1 MDAMRWI
8 ETVVSAALA
17 FALAAPSAANVL
29 HVPSDHLTVTGVVTF
44 ARSGDLFAFLR
55 QDDGTCV
62 RLGLLG
68 GNRAFVGE
76 RIAAEGDVSMSEPN
90 LRMESVSVSHL
101 GTGEIPDRRQVKISA
116 LYAPAPP
123 NWFGLPVEVTVR
135 VMDVNRR
142 RTQLQLYV
150 SDLDREARGVTASFP
165 LRERDTSD
173 SDLRIG
179 AIVRIR
185 AVPSLEYTPEG
196 VKNLTLNILSKDDVD
211 VLSRPSWWTP
221 ARVLTAVAIAL
232 FVLTALCGWVALLIR
247 ARRAEASSQEERL
260 RLARD
265 LHDEF
270 QQQLAGT
277 MFHLDA
283 AASVVENPEAV
294 ARQIAGARKSLMN
307 TQSGLRSIL
316 WGLQR
321 AGREADTLAGLFR
334 TAAARMPHWGG
345 VVEIVSEGEPPIE
358 IRRQGARL
366 LMILQEAVGNALRHG
381 GARYVAVR
389 LSDDGRRFTMSVS
402 DDGCGFDPAAVR
414 GESGHMGLSNMQAR
428 AEAIGGSFSVKSRP
442 GEGTTVEV
450 EIIHD

>member
-1 MDAMRWI
+1 MDAMRWMK
-8 ETVVSAALA
+8 TVVASA
-17 FALAAPSAANVL
+17 FALALSAPCAANVP
-29 HVPSDHLTVTGVVTF
+29 HVPSDHVTVTGVVTF

-90 LRMESVSVSHL
+90 LRMESVVVTHL
-101 GTGEIPDRRQVKISA
+101 GTGEIPDREQVKISA
-116 LYAPAPP
+116 LYKPAPP
-123 NWFGLPVEVTVR
+123 NRFGLPVELTVR
-135 VMDVNRR
+135 VLDVNRR

-150 SDLDREARGVTASFP
+150 SDLDRAARGATASFP
-165 LRERDTSD
+165 LREHDNSD
-173 SDLRIG
+173 PDLRIG
-179 AIVRIR
+179 ALVRIR
-185 AVPSLEYTPEG
+185 ATPSLEYTPEG
-196 VKNLTLNILSKDDVD
+196 VKNLTLNILTRDDVE
-211 VLSRPSWWTP
+211 VLSRPPWWTP
-221 ARVLTAVAIAL
+221 ARVLIAVTMAFLAL
-232 FVLTALCGWVALLIR
+232 AALCGWVFFLIR
-247 ARRAEASSQEERL
+247 ARRAEASSQAERL

-381 GARYVAVR
+381 GARHVAVR
-389 LSDDGRRFTMSVS
+389 LSDDGRRFAMSVA
-402 DDGCGFDPAAVR
+402 DDGCGFDSAAVR
-414 GESGHMGLSNMQAR
+414 GESGHMGLSNMQTR

>member
-1 MDAMRWI
+1 MDAMRWMK
-8 ETVVSAALA
+8 TVVASA
-17 FALAAPSAANVL
+17 FALALSAPCAANVP
-29 HVPSDHLTVTGVVTF
+29 HVPSDHVTVTGVVTF

-90 LRMESVSVSHL
+90 LRMESVVVTHL
-101 GTGEIPDRRQVKISA
+101 GTGEIPDREQVKISE
-116 LYAPAPP
+116 LYEPAPP
-123 NWFGLPVEVTVR
+123 NRFGLPVELTVR
-135 VMDVNRR
+135 VLDVNRR

-150 SDLDREARGVTASFP
+150 SDLDRETRGATASFP
-165 LRERDTSD
+165 LREHDNFD
-173 SDLRIG
+173 PDLRIG
-179 AIVRIR
+179 ALVSVR
-185 AVPSLEYTPEG
+185 ATPSLEYTPEG
-196 VKNLTLNILSKDDVD
+196 VKNLTLNILSRDDVE
-211 VLSRPSWWTP
+211 VLSRPPWWTP
-221 ARVLTAVAIAL
+221 ARVLIAVAMAFLALAAL
-232 FVLTALCGWVALLIR
+232 FSWVFFLIR
-247 ARRAEASSQEERL
+247 ARRAETSSHEERL

-334 TAAARMPHWGG
+334 TAASRMPHWGG

-381 GARYVAVR
+381 GARHVAVR

-414 GESGHMGLSNMQAR
+414 GESGHMGLSNMQTR
-428 AEAIGGSFSVKSRP
+428 AEAIGGSFSVRSCP
-442 GEGTTVEV
+442 GEGSTVEV

>member
-1 MDAMRWI
+1 
-8 ETVVSAALA
+8 
-17 FALAAPSAANVL
+17 
-29 HVPSDHLTVTGVVTF
+29 
-44 ARSGDLFAFLR
+44 
-55 QDDGTCV
+55 
-62 RLGLLG
+62 
-68 GNRAFVGE
+68 
-76 RIAAEGDVSMSEPN
+76 
-90 LRMESVSVSHL
+90 
-101 GTGEIPDRRQVKISA
+101 
-116 LYAPAPP
+116 
-123 NWFGLPVEVTVR
+123 
-135 VMDVNRR
+135 
-142 RTQLQLYV
+142 
-150 SDLDREARGVTASFP
+150 
-165 LRERDTSD
+165 
-173 SDLRIG
+173 
-179 AIVRIR
+179 
-185 AVPSLEYTPEG
+185 VPSLEYTPEG

-366 LMILQEAVGNALRHG
+366 LMILQEAVANAMRHG
-381 GARYVAVR
+381 KATQIDVSAHFEED
-389 LSDDGRRFTMSVS
+389 SFTMTVK
-402 DDGCGFDPAAVR
+402 DDGCGFDTAAPIPPGHFGIESMRERAVALSGEFSIVSSPGNGSTVCVR
-414 GESGHMGLSNMQAR
+414 VPFPH
-428 AEAIGGSFSVKSRP
+428 
-442 GEGTTVEV
+442 
-450 EIIHD
+450 

>member
-1 MDAMRWI
+1 M
-8 ETVVSAALA
+8 
-17 FALAAPSAANVL
+17 
-29 HVPSDHLTVTGVVTF
+29 
-44 ARSGDLFAFLR
+44 
-55 QDDGTCV
+55 
-62 RLGLLG
+62 
-68 GNRAFVGE
+68 
-76 RIAAEGDVSMSEPN
+76 
-90 LRMESVSVSHL
+90 
-101 GTGEIPDRRQVKISA
+101 
-116 LYAPAPP
+116 
-123 NWFGLPVEVTVR
+123 
-135 VMDVNRR
+135 
-142 RTQLQLYV
+142 
-150 SDLDREARGVTASFP
+150 
-165 LRERDTSD
+165 
-173 SDLRIG
+173 
-179 AIVRIR
+179 
-185 AVPSLEYTPEG
+185 
-196 VKNLTLNILSKDDVD
+196 KNLTLNILSRDDVE
-211 VLSRPSWWTP
+211 VLSRPPWWTP
-221 ARVLTAVAIAL
+221 ARVLIAVTMAFLAL
-232 FVLTALCGWVALLIR
+232 AALCGWVFFLIR
-247 ARRAEASSQEERL
+247 ARRAEASSHEERL

-316 WGLQR
+316 GGLQR

-334 TAAARMPHWGG
+334 TAASRMPHWGG

-381 GARYVAVR
+381 EARHVAVR
-389 LSDDGRRFTMSVS
+389 LSDDGRRFAMSVS

-414 GESGHMGLSNMQAR
+414 GESGHMGLSNMQTR

>member
-44 ARSGDLFAFLR
+44 ARSGDLFVFLR

-90 LRMESVSVSHL
+90 LRMENVFVSHL
-101 GTGEIPDRRQVKISA
+101 GIGEVPDRRQVKISA

-150 SDLDREARGVTASFP
+150 SDLDREARGATASFP

-173 SDLRIG
+173 PDLRIG

-196 VKNLTLNILSKDDVD
+196 VKNLTLNILSKDDVE

-265 LHDEF
+265 LPDEF

-277 MFHLDA
+277 LY
-283 AASVVENPEAV
+283 SIPNLL
-294 ARQIAGARKSLMN
+294 R
-307 TQSGLRSIL
+307 GLVDVPRL
-316 WGLQR
+316 LC
-321 AGREADTLAGLFR
+321 AGLEMYFCDR
-334 TAAARMPHWGG
+334 DT
-345 VVEIVSEGEPPIE
+345 
-358 IRRQGARL
+358 
-366 LMILQEAVGNALRHG
+366 
-381 GARYVAVR
+381 AVR
-389 LSDDGRRFTMSVS
+389 
-402 DDGCGFDPAAVR
+402 CGFGIQKLTGNHTR
-414 GESGHMGLSNMQAR
+414 
-428 AEAIGGSFSVKSRP
+428 IGQRFDLFSADQLHI
-442 GEGTTVEV
+442 TTPVCLRW
-450 EIIHD
+450 HGKA

>member
-1 MDAMRWI
+1 MMLKLIAAV
-8 ETVVSAALA
+8 TFAALSA
-17 FALAAPSAANVL
+17 LALAAS
-29 HVPSDHLTVTGVVTF
+29 HVPGERATVRGVVTF
-44 ARSGDLFAFLR
+44 ARGGDDFAFLR

-62 RLGLLG
+62 RLGLAG
-68 GNRAFVGE
+68 GNHVYVGE

-90 LRMESVSVSHL
+90 LRMESVVVTHL
-101 GTGEIPDRRQVKISA
+101 GTGEIPDREQVKISA
-116 LYAPAPP
+116 LYEPAPP
-123 NWFGLPVEVTVR
+123 NRFGLPVELTVR
-135 VMDVNRR
+135 VLDVNRR

-150 SDLDREARGVTASFP
+150 SDLDREARGATASFP
-165 LRERDTSD
+165 LREHDNFD
-173 SDLRIG
+173 PDLRIG
-179 AIVRIR
+179 ALVRIR
-185 AVPSLEYTPEG
+185 ATPSLEYTPEG

-307 TQSGLRSIL
+307 TQSGLRGIL

-321 AGREADTLAGLFR
+321 AGRKADTLAGLFR

-381 GARYVAVR
+381 GARHVAVR

-402 DDGCGFDPAAVR
+402 DDGCGFDPVAVR
-414 GESGHMGLSNMQAR
+414 GESGHMGLSNMQTR
-428 AEAIGGSFSVKSRP
+428 ADAIGGSFSVRSRP
-442 GEGTTVEV
+442 GDGTTVEV